1 MQVLGVPA
9 GPVPGRE
16 GPGARSDHSRPSKVT
31 ILSFAVTP
39 YLCSFHLSSP
49 LKAFHSPEGTHSWA
63 NFGGPHIW
71 ETVCETPKSDLASK
85 GHLNA
90 WICRKYTYP
99 NHPRAA
105 WSPEHPISHMGEPA
119 DISVLN
125 ITGHSAELPMPS
137 PAERGEGLAW
147 FLCVQ
152 AWRCALEW
160 LLEVPALAYLSTAHS
175 KPPTT
180 SPRRRASQDPIFNSP
195 IAQSSLRSNPPSHLH
210 LLA

>member
-137 PAERGEGLAW
+137 PPLVAA
-147 FLCVQ
+147 
-152 AWRCALEW
+152 ALQ
-160 LLEVPALAYLSTAHS
+160 LQQSHPMVVTPLH
-175 KPPTT
+175 
-180 SPRRRASQDPIFNSP
+180 PRR
-195 IAQSSLRSNPPSHLH
+195 PSRGPAGGPAAWVLWCRKEESRK
-210 LLA
+210 